1 VFIYIPA
8 SAAVTVW
15 RRRTID
21 DVLTDGE
28 ERLLQHISQQLTREM
43 HVARSH
49 HSHVSVITVGGGRD
63 VLGGRSPVH
72 IRHPKPTRHH
82 EGYASG
88 PMLDGVL
95 ATGLHSAL
103 HGKALQHIR
112 NPHSIVLR
120 AAESR
125 RGRLSVDDTLALA
138 ARAVGPARLAL
149 LLRPKGDAKLG
160 DALDA
165 ATLDC
170 GWRRGCAGGP
180 TGRLRDRPRRRG
192 TAVAAPP
199 LLRVAIAVLSGLSRA
214 RLRGGARN
222 LR

>member
-1 VFIYIPA
+1 MVHVCVCVCVCVCVYTCVRLCGVFIYIPA

-72 IRHPKPTRHH
+72 VRHPKPTRHH

-88 PMLDGVL
+88 PMLDGSGHRIRRPDVRDV
-95 ATGLHSAL
+95 S
-103 HGKALQHIR
+103 GK
-112 NPHSIVLR
+112 V
-120 AAESR
+120 
-125 RGRLSVDDTLALA
+125 
-138 ARAVGPARLAL
+138 
-149 LLRPKGDAKLG
+149 
-160 DALDA
+160 
-165 ATLDC
+165 
-170 GWRRGCAGGP
+170 
-180 TGRLRDRPRRRG
+180 
-192 TAVAAPP
+192 
-199 LLRVAIAVLSGLSRA
+199 SGLLKTRN
-214 RLRGGARN
+214 RLFSLGET
-222 LR
+222 